1 MPRGTKQITLVVVER
16 RMPVIGRA
24 VWMGYFDEN
33 TQTWVTTTRI
43 TDPDGIAVFEV
54 PVSQSGESF
63 TFTFSGSD
71 IELPRLYAEISNGR
85 WSAFR
90 IPSAPAQTGVTL
102 EMDPSRLTFQI
113 IQGRVDVR
121 IMK

>member
-1 MPRGTKQITLVVVER
+1 
-16 RMPVIGRA
+16 
-24 VWMGYFDEN
+24 MGYFDEN

-43 TDPDGIAVFEV
+43 TDSAGIAVFQV
-54 PVSQSGESF
+54 PVSDSGESF

-71 IELPRLYAEISNGR
+71 TELPRLYAEISSGR

-90 IPSAPAQTGVTL
+90 IPSDPAQTGVTL
-102 EMDPSRLTFQI
+102 EMDPSRLSFQI

-121 IMK
+121 VMK